1 MMTVEGIRER
11 LASSQKRSFPFLMT
25 EFGLDLVVHEGVFPP
40 EEFGGWRWATEN
52 FPPVQGLDIL
62 EIGCGFGLPG
72 LHLARAGARSVTSV
86 DINARAVANTI
97 ENAVHNNISNLKA
110 FKSDVFSNVRP
121 KRQFDIIF
129 WNFPSQFAP
138 DGFEYENDLECGIID
153 AGYNLLRRFLS
164 EGPDWLTNDGRI
176 IMGFGS
182 YARDDILSEIVRENR
197 LEASILVKGA
207 QQTGTATYR
216 LVQIRKGHEQPRSR
230 FSQSRALTERARG
243 LYPAGVTR
251 VSVGT
256 VPIGKRN
263 DGLSI
268 YAHAGEG
275 ARIQDAD
282 GNSYVD
288 FHSNFSTLIHGHRHP
303 ETVAAIASQLERG
316 TCFGNPTVADID
328 LAQAICER
336 IPAIERVRFLNSGT
350 EAVMFAIKAARAMT
364 NRTRLA
370 KLEGAFHGTY
380 DWAEVSARNCPENWG
395 ADFPNS
401 NPPYSNTPPN
411 VCEEVVVLPLN
422 DTERSRTIIE
432 QHRSDLACIIVD
444 VLPCAAGMIP
454 LNPDYLAML
463 QDTAR
468 QHGILLISDEVV
480 CFRLG
485 YHGASAA
492 RGLEPDLVTLGKV
505 VGGGLPIGVVG
516 GRSATMEA
524 FAPQDS
530 APVPQGGTFSANA
543 LTMAAGRAALT
554 ALTVSEIE
562 RIDEL
567 GNYLRQQAEESAA
580 QAGIAITVQGAGSLF
595 RFHSKQARPL
605 SYREAYHDVAESEA
619 LRRLHAGM
627 LERGF
632 YVEAPFWGSISTS
645 MTILHVDDFLDA
657 FRACLREIPDL
668 KRLDRRTAT

>member
-1 MMTVEGIRER
+1 MTTVEGIREI
-11 LASSQKRSFPFLMT
+11 LAASQNRNFPFHMT

-40 EEFGGWRWATEN
+40 EEFVGWRWATEN
-52 FPPVQGLDIL
+52 FPPVQGLDVL

-72 LHLARAGARSVTSV
+72 LHLAKAGARSVTSV

-97 ENAVHNNISNLKA
+97 ENALRNNISNVEA
-110 FKSDVFSNVRP
+110 FESDVFSNVRP
-121 KRQFDIIF
+121 KRRFDIIF

-138 DGFEYENDLECGIID
+138 DDYEYENGLECGIID
-153 AGYNLLRRFLS
+153 AGYALLRRFLS
-164 EGPDWLTNDGRI
+164 EGPEWLTNNGRI
-176 IMGFGS
+176 IMGFGA
-182 YARDDILSEIVRENR
+182 YARDDILSQIVREKR
-197 LEASILVKGA
+197 LEASILVQGSR
-207 QQTGTATYR
+207 QTRTATYR
-216 LVQIRKGHEQPRSR
+216 LVQIRKGHVEPYSR
-230 FSQSRALTERARG
+230 FSQSGALTERARG

-251 VSVGT
+251 VSIGT
-256 VPIGKRN
+256 VPIGRRN

-288 FHSNFSTLIHGHRHP
+288 FHNNFSTLIHGHRHP
-303 ETVAAIASQLERG
+303 ETTAAIASQLERG
-316 TCFGNPTVADID
+316 TCFGNPTVADIA

-364 NRTRLA
+364 GRTRLA

-380 DWAEVSARNCPENWG
+380 DWAEVSARSSPNNWG
-395 ADFPNS
+395 GDFPNS
-401 NPPYSNTPPN
+401 NPPYRDTPPH

-422 DTERSRTIIE
+422 DTEQSRTIIE
-432 QHRSDLACIIVD
+432 QHGSDLACIIVD

-468 QHGILLISDEVV
+468 KHGILLISDEVV

-492 RGLEPDLVTLGKV
+492 RGFQPDLVALGKV

-516 GRSATMEA
+516 GSSATMEA

-530 APVPQGGTFSANA
+530 APVPQGGTFSANP
-543 LTMAAGRAALT
+543 LTMAAGRAALA
-554 ALTVSEIE
+554 ALTVDEIE

-567 GNYLRQQAEESAA
+567 GNYLRQQAEESAS
-580 QAGIAITVQGAGSLF
+580 QAGMAITVQGAGSLF
-595 RFHSKQARPL
+595 RFHAKQARPL

-632 YVEAPFWGSISTS
+632 YVAAPFWGSISTS
-645 MTILHVDDFLDA
+645 MTKLHVDDFLDA
-657 FRACLREIPDL
+657 FRACLCEIPDL